1 MTNKLTQYD
10 INFMDRGT
18 TSVIR
23 GLAILGIVLHH
34 CSQYFDAFGP
44 AGSLFRQ
51 SGYALTAVFFL
62 LSGYGCYFSLK
73 KYNGIDKNKKA
84 IKPLTLWTLKH
95 SSRIYFDF
103 IIVFVTNLVLLKF
116 VNFGYSLTTKEIL
129 YDIFT
134 VTQPTWVSWY
144 PKIQI
149 FCYIVFAISFLLSK
163 KHKELIT
170 FVISV
175 IYISVVWKLGWQS
188 MWYTSVLAFSIGAF
202 FAKYLPQL
210 KITKKA
216 NVFLFVISIS
226 LFGVL
231 FCLQPF
237 YKENLL
243 RFLSTIV
250 LCPAVVFFTGFF
262 NLKSK
267 ILTFIG
273 NMSFEI
279 YLIHL
284 MFLRLFCYMDINPY
298 LAVIL
303 IIVIS
308 MVCGYVVNC
317 VVKKF
322 IKVIF
327 K

>member
-103 IIVFVTNLVLLKF
+103 IIVFVINLVLLKF

-170 FVISV
+170 FIISV

-210 KITKKA
+210 KITKK
-216 NVFLFVISIS
+216 LMY
-226 LFGVL
+226 
-231 FCLQPF
+231 FC
-237 YKENLL
+237 
-243 RFLSTIV
+243 S
-250 LCPAVVFFTGFF
+250 
-262 NLKSK
+262 
-267 ILTFIG
+267 
-273 NMSFEI
+273 
-279 YLIHL
+279 
-284 MFLRLFCYMDINPY
+284 
-298 LAVIL
+298 
-303 IIVIS
+303 
-308 MVCGYVVNC
+308 
-317 VVKKF
+317 
-322 IKVIF
+322 
-327 K
+327 